1 MPKITLQDNSK
12 KEFKDPL
19 TVQELAINIGPRL
32 SNATVAGKINGV
44 LVDASKTIF
53 EDSTVQILTADDEEG
68 LEIIR
73 HSCAHLLAHALKQ
86 LFPKIKLA
94 IGPVIEEGFYYDV
107 FLDKRLSDKDLDT
120 IEKRMFDLSRKKY
133 RYICRD

>member
-19 TVQELAINIGPRL
+19 TVQELAINIGPGL

-44 LVDASKTIF
+44 LVDASQTIS

-86 LFPKIKLA
+86 LFPKIKRN
-94 IGPVIEEGFYYDV
+94 IDS
-107 FLDKRLSDKDLDT
+107 K
-120 IEKRMFDLSRKKY
+120 
-133 RYICRD
+133 